1 MILETNERECSGDI
15 VLRIDK
21 FEDYNFSDNA
31 GHIHYSLMNYRVE
44 LGWYSDGTPVPGDGG
59 VGQAITIYKELYQ
72 NGIIDLTDKIV
83 NQWGADDTVIFNF
96 AAEQLGLTLV

>member
-44 LGWYSDGTPVPGDGG
+44 LGWYPDGTPVPGDGG